1 MSFLKL
7 TYCHLIKIILSQIG
21 GNPLQQIYTQL
32 SNGVP
37 TIAPRSGLIPQGL
50 SQVKGLIENVT
61 SVINTAQQAVG
72 DFSDTIERIGAQFY
86 QNPIGTVL
94 DGATAAA
101 NTRLAAVNAQLAQP
115 GMSGNVQ
122 LLAEKGALSNV
133 MASMSTYK
141 TNTDRLSGVGT
152 LSGSAAAGGCSLQD
166 LLGSGCVP
174 NQDVPDVDL
183 QQLISSLKQGDAI
196 NAIKEK
202 ISSASGFSDYQQAL
216 AGFQNQV
223 NGFNVNFNNLINT
236 AAIRNAVTSQV
247 TQIVYNLLSGC
258 GNQVLDLTLKPN
270 VKTAIEPYVTTLQ
283 EPGYF
288 DSLGNRVTVTDTST
302 AALSSDNVNV
312 ALVSGRASPATVTSV
327 GGSTTSSA
335 PGAPK
340 VNNYS
345 PSPQSTSPSSAS
357 SASQDALNGL
367 NQIERE
373 INDLIATRENEIIS
387 FNNTIRGI
395 RSDTK
400 STAEAKAD
408 KAIRYREAF
417 QTVLQEQA
425 TQLQQ
430 IGLRLLDLKNTTEY
444 KTNSRGFNLVSKAAS
459 LQSETTKF
467 YKDQTEKI
475 TKIKAT
481 GLV

>member
-32 SNGVP
+32 TNGVP
-37 TIAPRSGLIPQGL
+37 TIAPKNGLIPAGL
-50 SQVKGLIENVT
+50 TQVKQLIEDVT
-61 SVINTAQQAVG
+61 SVINTAQQGIG

-101 NTRLAAVNAQLAQP
+101 NSRLATVNEKLAAP
-115 GMSGNVQ
+115 GMSGNTQ
-122 LLAEKGALSNV
+122 LLAEKGALANV
-133 MASMSTYK
+133 ITSMGTYK

-174 NQDVPDVDL
+174 NQNVPDVDL

-216 AGFQNQV
+216 VSFQSQV
-223 NGFNVNFNNLINT
+223 NGFNTNFNNLINT
-236 AAIRNAVTSQV
+236 AAIRSAVQSQL
-247 TQIVYNLLSGC
+247 TQIVFNLLSGC

-270 VKTAIEPYVTTLQ
+270 VKTTLEPYVTALQ
-283 EPGYF
+283 EPGYY
-288 DSLGNRVTVTDTST
+288 DSLGNKVTVADTST
-302 AALSSDNVNV
+302 DALSSDNVNV
-312 ALVSGRASPATVTSV
+312 ALVSGRASPAGVTSV
-327 GGSTTSSA
+327 GGSTTSSS
-335 PGAPK
+335 PGAPT

-345 PSPQSTSPSSAS
+345 SSPQSTSPSSAS
-357 SASQDALNGL
+357 AASRDALNSL
-367 NQIERE
+367 NQIEKE
-373 INDLIATRENEIIS
+373 INDLVQTRDQEILS
-387 FNNTIRGI
+387 FNDTIRNI

-400 STAEAKAD
+400 STAQAKAD

-417 QTVLQEQA
+417 QSVLQEQA
-425 TQLQQ
+425 AQLQQ
-430 IGLRLLDLKNTTEY
+430 IGLRLIDLKNTTEY
-444 KTNSRGFNLVSKAAS
+444 KTGSRGFNLVSKAAA
-459 LQSETTKF
+459 LQTQTTKYF
-467 YKDQTEKI
+467 KDQTEKI
-475 TKIKAT
+475 EKIKQT